1 MQTRDGRLIFS
12 PSDINRF
19 FESPFASWMDR
30 FHVERPENL
39 IPDDKDEGAQL
50 LADEGLAHEHRH
62 LAALRAA
69 GKDVW
74 ELPTDLGSFEAKHRA
89 TVDAM
94 RAGRAVLYQGAL
106 RHESFEGYSDFLYR
120 VDAPSDLGAFRYEVV
135 DTKLARKAKPYFL
148 LQLCAYA
155 KMLEAIQGV
164 RPENVHIVNGD
175 GVEMPFRTDDYYFY
189 FASLE
194 RDFLET
200 HRTFDPDSR
209 PIPEAR
215 ADHGRW
221 ASHAEQILE
230 EMDHL
235 CRVAGITSH
244 QMRRLGDSGITTLS
258 QLARSPV
265 ERVPKM
271 DDAVFHR
278 LRRQAFLQLES
289 KGRATPLYEVIEPDP
304 ENPRKGLQLLPPV
317 SPMDVYFDMEGYPFA
332 EGGLEYLF
340 GATHV
345 DGGVRTFKDFW
356 AHDRAAEKVALEAF
370 IDWVYRRFE
379 ADPSMHAF
387 HYGAYE
393 MTALR
398 RLMGSHGTR
407 ENEIDVLLRAEVFV
421 DLLRVVKQAVRIGE
435 SSYSLKSVEHLY
447 RPKRSG
453 DVATAM
459 ESVVQYARWLESPDG
474 GGWEIS
480 PILAGIRDYNRVD
493 CESTLELRQWLGE
506 RQAQAQI
513 AHMPPPPK
521 KERGEERKVDAAR
534 DAADALARRLIDSI
548 PADRSSDSERWRIQ
562 ELLGHLLNFH
572 VREARPVW
580 RVAYERRGQT
590 HEELTEDA
598 DCLGACARTST
609 PKIDVKQSF
618 AYEYSFDPNQDTK
631 LREGS
636 ECLIAHDLSNTEILK
651 FDAEAGLLRIKMGKN
666 RDEPP
671 RGISLIPKEH
681 VPAEAIEASILRVAD
696 AWERTGKLA
705 PALDTFLRRT
715 APRVVGVEP
724 GARLLGGAE
733 ATEASVTTLI
743 AALDRSAVS
752 VQGPPGAGKTRVAS
766 ATITELALRGHR
778 IGIASN
784 GHKAIKKLIEE
795 VQKRAGARGV
805 SLRVTKI
812 NRDKKDEL
820 IAQGKATGQK
830 SMKDVDFAGSDS
842 PQIVGGTA
850 WAFSDP
856 SAADQFD
863 YLFVDEAGQVSVAN
877 LVGMSPCAKNLVLL
891 GDQMQLGQPIQGS
904 HPGESGQSALEYLL
918 QDHRTI
924 PEHLGV
930 FLATTWRLHPDI
942 CRFISGAV
950 YEDRLHAEPGTRART
965 VKIGSAAR
973 QVAKEHG
980 IVFVP
985 VSHEGNAQASAEEVA
1000 EIERVLEELRGRE
1013 ITGTE
1018 GDRPRRLGNS
1028 DVLVV
1033 APYNMQVRA
1042 LRAALGAGVGSL
1054 EIGSVDKFQGQE
1066 APVVIVSMCSS
1077 SGDSSPRGL
1086 EFLLDAN
1093 RLNVALSRA
1102 QSLAIVVGSPEIAR
1116 TRVGSVGQMK
1126 LVNLFCRIVEEGG
1139 AGSASI

>member
-1 MQTRDGRLIFS
+1 MQRRDGRLIFS

-30 FHVERPENL
+30 FHLERPENL
-39 IPDDKDEGAQL
+39 TPDAKDEEAQL
-50 LADEGLAHEHRH
+50 LADEGTAHELRH

-74 ELPTDLGSFEAKHRA
+74 EPPKDLDSFEAKHRA

-94 RAGRAVLYQGAL
+94 RAGRAVIYQGAL

-120 VDAPSDLGAFRYEVV
+120 VDAPSELGAFRYEVV
-135 DTKLARKAKPYFL
+135 DTKLARKARPYFL

-155 KMLEAIQGV
+155 KMLEAIQGA

-194 RDFLET
+194 HDFLET
-200 HRTFDPDSR
+200 HRTFDPESR

-221 ASHAEQILE
+221 ASHAQQTLE

-244 QMRRLGDSGITTLS
+244 QMRRLGDSGISTLS
-258 QLARSPV
+258 QLARSTV
-265 ERVPKM
+265 GHVPKM
-271 DDAVFHR
+271 DDAIFHR
-278 LRRQAFLQLES
+278 LRRQALLQLES
-289 KGRATPLYEVIEPDP
+289 TGLATPLYELVATDGDR
-304 ENPRKGLQLLPPV
+304 PRTGLELLPPA
-317 SPMDVYFDMEGYPFA
+317 SPMDVYFDMEGYPLA
-332 EGGLEYLF
+332 DGGLEYLF
-340 GATHV
+340 GAIHLES
-345 DGGVRTFKDFW
+345 GVRKFTDFW
-356 AHDRAAEKVALEAF
+356 AHDRAAEKLAFERF
-370 IDWVYRRFE
+370 IDWVYARFKT
-379 ADPSMHAF
+379 DPSMHVF
-387 HYGAYE
+387 HYAAYE
-393 MTALR
+393 VSTLR
-398 RLMGSHGTR
+398 RLMGAHATR

-421 DLLRVVKQAVRIGE
+421 DLYRIVKQAVRVGE
-435 SSYSLKSVEHLY
+435 PSYSLKSIERLY
-447 RPKRSG
+447 RPARAG
-453 DVATAM
+453 DIATAS

-474 GGWEIS
+474 DGWQTS
-480 PILAGIRDYNRVD
+480 PILAGIRDYNRDD
-493 CESTLELRQWLGE
+493 CESTLELRSWLVA
-506 RQAQAQI
+506 RQAEAKI
-513 AHMPPPPK
+513 AHVPPPK
-521 KERGEERKVDAAR
+521 KERGEETKVDPAR
-534 DAADALARRLIDSI
+534 DAAEALARRLVSSV
-548 PADRSSDSERWRIQ
+548 PADRSGDAERWRIQ
-562 ELLGHLLNFH
+562 ELLGHLVEFH
-572 VREARPVW
+572 RRDAKPVW
-580 RVAYERRGQT
+580 WAMFDRQTQT
-590 HEELTEDA
+590 HEDLSEDA
-598 DCLGACARTST
+598 DCLGSCVRTST
-609 PKIDVKQSF
+609 PKVAVQRSF
-618 AYEYSFDPNQDTK
+618 AYEYQFNPDQDTK
-631 LREGS
+631 LHEGS
-636 ECLIAHDLSNTEILK
+636 DCYIAEDLSDTEILK
-651 FDAEAGLLRIKMGKN
+651 LEAERGLVQIKVGKA
-666 RDEPP
+666 RGEPP
-671 RGISLIPKEH
+671 RVISLIPNDYVGAK
-681 VPAEAIEASILRVAD
+681 VIEESIQRVAE
-696 AWERTGKLA
+696 AWERTGRLA

-715 APRVVGVEP
+715 PPRVVGVEA

-733 ATEASVTTLI
+733 ATEASVTALI
-743 AALDRSAVS
+743 AGLDSSAVA

-766 ATITELALRGHR
+766 AAIAALVVRGRR

-784 GHKAIKKLIEE
+784 SHKAINKLIHE
-795 VQKRAGARGV
+795 VQKRAAAGGLAP
-805 SLRVTKI
+805 RVTKI
-812 NRDKKDEL
+812 KRDLEDEL
-820 IAQGKATGQK
+820 VAQGKATGRK
-830 SMKDVDFAGSDS
+830 SMKEVDFGGSDS

-856 SAADQFD
+856 SAVDQFD
-863 YLFVDEAGQVSVAN
+863 YLFVDEAGQVSIAN

-918 QDHRTI
+918 QAHRTI

-942 CRFISGAV
+942 CKFISGAV
-950 YEDRLHAEPGTRART
+950 YEDKLHAEPGTSART
-965 VKIGSAAR
+965 VKIGSPAR
-973 QVAKEHG
+973 RIAKEHG

-985 VSHEGNAQASAEEVA
+985 VSREGNAQASAEEVA
-1000 EIERVLEELRGRE
+1000 EIARLLEEIRGRE

-1018 GDRPRRLGNS
+1018 GDRPRNLTND

-1042 LRAALGAGVGSL
+1042 LRGALGAGVGPP

-1086 EFLLDAN
+1086 DFLLDAN

-1126 LVNLFCRIVEEGG
+1126 LVNLFCRIVEEGR
-1139 AGSASI
+1139 

>member
-1 MQTRDGRLIFS
+1 
-12 PSDINRF
+12 
-19 FESPFASWMDR
+19 MDR
-30 FHVERPENL
+30 FYLERSKSL
-39 IPDDKDEGAQL
+39 TPDAKDQGAQL
-50 LADEGLAHEHRH
+50 LADEGMAHERRH

-74 ELPTDLGSFEAKHRA
+74 ELPTDLGSFEDHHRA

-94 RAGRAVLYQGAL
+94 RAGRTVIYQGAL
-106 RHESFEGYSDFLYR
+106 RYESFEGYSDFLYR

-164 RPENVHIVNGD
+164 RPAKVHIVHGD

-200 HRTFDPDSR
+200 HRTFDPESR

-244 QMRRLGDSGITTLS
+244 QMRRLADAGVTTLS
-258 QLARSPV
+258 ALARSTAQ
-265 ERVPKM
+265 RVPKM

-289 KGRATPLYEVIEPDP
+289 KGRATPLYELVATDGES
-304 ENPRKGLQLLPPV
+304 PRTGLQLLPPA
-317 SPMDVYFDMEGYPFA
+317 SPMDVYFDMEGYPLC

-340 GATHV
+340 GATHLES
-345 DGGVRTFKDFW
+345 GARNFTDFW
-356 AHDRAAEKVALEAF
+356 AHDRAAEKLAFERF
-370 IDWVYRRFE
+370 IDWVYARFK
-379 ADPSMHAF
+379 ADPSMHVF
-387 HYGAYE
+387 HYAAYE
-393 MTALR
+393 VSTLR
-398 RLMGSHGTR
+398 RLMGSHATR
-407 ENEIDVLLRAEVFV
+407 EKEIDVLLRAEVFV
-421 DLLRVVKQAVRIGE
+421 DLYRIVKQAVRVGE
-435 SSYSLKSVEHLY
+435 PSYSLKSVEHLY
-447 RPKRSG
+447 RVARSG
-453 DVATAM
+453 DVATASQ
-459 ESVVQYARWLESPDG
+459 SVVQYARWLERPDG
-474 GGWEIS
+474 HGWEAS
-480 PILAGIRDYNRVD
+480 PILASIRDYNRED
-493 CESTLELRQWLGE
+493 CESTLELRSWLAA
-506 RQAQAQI
+506 RQAEAKI
-513 AHMPPPPK
+513 AYVPPAK
-521 KERGEERKVDAAR
+521 KDRGEEKKVDPAR
-534 DAADALARRLIDSI
+534 DAAEALARRLVSSI
-548 PADRSSDSERWRIQ
+548 PPDRSGDSERWRIQ
-562 ELLGHLLNFH
+562 ELLGHLVEFH
-572 VREARPVW
+572 RRDAKPVW
-580 RVAYERRGQT
+580 WAMFDRQAQT
-590 HEELTEDA
+590 HEALAEDP
-598 DCLGACARTST
+598 DCLGSCVRAST
-609 PKIDVKQSF
+609 PKVAVERSF
-618 AYEYSFDPNQDTK
+618 AYEYRFNTDQDTK
-631 LREGS
+631 LHDGS
-636 ECLIAHDLSNTEILK
+636 SCYIAEDLSDTEIVRL
-651 FDAEAGLLRIKMGKN
+651 DAQSGLVQIKLGKV
-666 RDEPP
+666 RGEPP
-671 RGISLIPKEH
+671 PVISLIPNEYVGAK
-681 VPAEAIEASILRVAD
+681 VIEESIQRVAV
-696 AWERTGKLA
+696 AWERTGRLA
-705 PALDTFLRRT
+705 PSLDTFLRRT
-715 APRVVGVEP
+715 PPRVVGVEA
-724 GARLLGGAE
+724 GARLLGGEE
-733 ATEASVTTLI
+733 ATEASITALI
-743 AALDRSAVS
+743 AGLDKSALA

-766 ATITELALRGHR
+766 AAITELVERGHR

-784 GHKAIKKLIEE
+784 SHKAINKLIDE
-795 VQKRAGARGV
+795 VQKRAAGRG
-805 SLRVTKI
+805 LAPRVTKI
-812 NRDKKDEL
+812 KRDLDDEL
-820 IAQGKATGQK
+820 IAQGKATGRK
-830 SMKDVDFAGSDS
+830 SMKDVVFAGSDS

-856 SAADQFD
+856 SAVDQFD

-891 GDQMQLGQPIQGS
+891 GDQMQLGQPILGS

-924 PEHLGV
+924 PEHLGI

-950 YEDRLHAEPGTRART
+950 YEDKLHAQPGTKGRT
-965 VKIGSAAR
+965 VKIAGSAAR
-973 QVAKEHG
+973 QIAKEHG

-1018 GDRPRRLGNS
+1018 SDRPRTLGKG

-1042 LRAALGAGVGSL
+1042 LRAALGGGDEPL

-1116 TRVGSVGQMK
+1116 TRVGSVAQMK
-1126 LVNLFCRIVEEGG
+1126 LVNLFCRIVQEGG
-1139 AGSASI
+1139 